1 MVSLDIKVKE
11 GAALEALMA
20 GVNQAQFAKTHA
32 LPGGASML
40 SQHISG
46 HRPISLKAARIYAA
60 GLNVPVEAFS
70 ARLAAEIDALQK
82 VSAAASEENDA
93 EKAPP
98 PPYLP
103 GFESLSIPVLANA
116 GSMGPGNDQLHDDV
130 VIGRLTVSP
139 EWALKTLKPTSLQN
153 LRFIHG
159 YGDSMRGTYDDGD
172 ILLVDVG
179 VQDPKIDGVY
189 VLEANQRLYIKRVRQ
204 RIDGSYEISSDNPNI
219 KTVDVLNGDQ
229 QVSVHGRVV
238 WAWNGKKL

>member
-1 MVSLDIKVKE
+1 M
-11 GAALEALMA
+11 
-20 GVNQAQFAKTHA
+20 Q
-32 LPGGASML
+32 
-40 SQHISG
+40 
-46 HRPISLKAARIYAA
+46 A
-60 GLNVPVEAFS
+60 GLNVAMDYGPMNTLAQRAKAARKFKKLTQEQAADLSGVSQPDISKIERGATERPQGLLALARAYQCDPDWLDAGHGS
-70 ARLAAEIDALQK
+70 APWE
-82 VSAAASEENDA
+82 AAALP
-93 EKAPP
+93 APP

-116 GSMGPGNDQLHDDV
+116 GSMGPGNEQLHDDV